1 MHKRQWVN
9 ISDTVLISLR
19 DFQDEKAEVIHRY
32 TAEESRELLKI
43 GELPEKCRVFSQSM
57 DEDEEQEDNG
67 FVIEDI
73 WCAHTPCENQEN
85 KHLIKT
91 RIYSL
96 YIHYRLTKSM
106 SETATK
112 KTSKMMENHWK

>member
-1 MHKRQWVN
+1 MAADSLPGTTTTITNICSFSGKARLCKVRGQMHKRQWVN

-73 WCAHTPCENQEN
+73 
-85 KHLIKT
+85 
-91 RIYSL
+91 
-96 YIHYRLTKSM
+96 
-106 SETATK
+106 
-112 KTSKMMENHWK
+112 